1 MTSIMCHCMS
11 VLTIFREAP
20 VLVYHLDFCR
30 AVTPTKK
37 PESRRVSTKQ
47 LQKIGDETSA
57 SSPNFNLA
65 LACASLLR
73 ELSTF
78 FGHIELK
85 VRKAPGSVKT
95 IPSVPLT
102 GKYANSARLLLR
114 ICRLVFSPVTE
125 YGSTPGPSSPTARV
139 ACDRLSGT

>member
-1 MTSIMCHCMS
+1 MS

-20 VLVYHLDFCR
+20 VLVYHLEFCR

-65 LACASLLR
+65 LACASLLQ
-73 ELSTF
+73 EHSTF
-78 FGHIELK
+78 FGQPYRTQGAE
-85 VRKAPGSVKT
+85 G
-95 IPSVPLT
+95 
-102 GKYANSARLLLR
+102 AR
-114 ICRLVFSPVTE
+114 ISEDDTVSPI
-125 YGSTPGPSSPTARV
+125 
-139 ACDRLSGT
+139 DR